1 MDTFREYIASA
12 IKNIRS
18 NRIRTLLTMLGI
30 IIGIAS
36 VVAIITLGNGMS
48 DYVQRQIESTGSS
61 IISIYLSTNK
71 TEQRFSMDDINAV
84 KEAFPEIRGG
94 SFYNGG
100 EGMVIGAKD
109 GCTAQISYVCADYCL
124 GNGNGIKYGR
134 YFNESEQESS
144 ATVCVLIASDAKRL
158 CGTENAVGMTVQLNV
173 NGRISDFEV
182 VGIQNDYG
190 EMIMKMLEMLDNPAM
205 IDIPYT
211 TAENTFGV
219 NCSDSASVEFYSGRS
234 EAAVSPA
241 KITKFLE
248 GKMGL
253 RGTDALFFYDS
264 ATNSDEISGMMGLI
278 TTFMSIVAAISLL
291 VGGIGVMNIMLV
303 SVTERTREIGIRKSI
318 GARTGSILV
327 QFLAESSIIS
337 LIGGLIG
344 VVFGL
349 TIAAIACKAVS
360 FTFSISPSS
369 VVLAASVSIAIGI
382 FFGIYPARK
391 AAHLT
396 PVEALSQRK

>member
-12 IKNIRS
+12 IKTIRS

-48 DYVQRQIESTGSS
+48 DYVQKQIESTGSS
-61 IISIYLSTNK
+61 IISIYLSTSA
-71 TEQRFSMDDINAV
+71 TDERFTQDDINAV

-94 SFYNGG
+94 SFYNAG
-100 EGMVIGAKD
+100 EGAIIGKKGA
-109 GCTAQISYVCADYCL
+109 GIAQFEFVGSDYNL

-134 YFNESEQESS
+134 YISEAEVDSA
-144 ATVCVLIASDAKRL
+144 ATVCVLVAADAKKL
-158 CGTENAVGMTVQLNV
+158 CGTENAVGMTVELNV
-173 NGRISDFEV
+173 DGRVSEFEI
-182 VGIQNDYG
+182 VGIQNDFG
-190 EMIMKMLEMLDNPAM
+190 EMIMKLLEMVDNPA
-205 IDIPYT
+205 IVDIPYT
-211 TAENTFGV
+211 TAENTFGIDA
-219 NCSDSASVEFYSGRS
+219 SSSASIEFYSGRA

-241 KITKFLE
+241 VIQKFLE
-248 GKMGL
+248 NKKGL
-253 RGTDALFFYDS
+253 RGQDALYYYDT
-264 ATNSDEISGMMGLI
+264 ATNNDEISEMMGLI

-337 LIGGLIG
+337 LLGGIIG

-349 TIAAIACKAVS
+349 IAAAFACKAVN
-360 FTFSISPSS
+360 FAFIMSPSS
-369 VVLAASVSIAIGI
+369 VVLATTVSIAIGI